1 MSSAIYGRVQGDPL
15 RLLTNERQAPV
26 VLDRI
31 AKRCTDCW
39 RWMDEQIAPRR
50 FLLGDELGIA
60 VRVSCW
66 SPRRKRF
73 YSEAPK
79 RFYWWSQGESN
90 PRPLE
95 CHSSALPTELWPRF
109 TWALGEPA
117 RLGTP
122 VISEPL
128 ASSGAAAR
136 PYVSHRS

>member
-1 MSSAIYGRVQGDPL
+1 LIWLADRYRAAALAPLLTDDRRPAFQRWMAYVSSAIYGRVQGDPL

-79 RFYWWSQGESN
+79 RCV
-90 PRPLE
+90 RPE
-95 CHSSALPTELWPRF
+95 T
-109 TWALGEPA
+109 
-117 RLGTP
+117 
-122 VISEPL
+122 
-128 ASSGAAAR
+128 
-136 PYVSHRS
+136 